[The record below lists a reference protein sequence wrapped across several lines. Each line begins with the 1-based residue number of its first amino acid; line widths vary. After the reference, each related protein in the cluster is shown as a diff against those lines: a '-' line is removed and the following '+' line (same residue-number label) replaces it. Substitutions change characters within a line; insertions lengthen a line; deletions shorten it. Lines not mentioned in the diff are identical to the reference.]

1 MTIVLSVVLLSSLL
15 QQPAGEV
22 IATQPSTATLFG
34 KARVE
39 YSNGRF
45 ARSEELYLSGL
56 RTLTS
61 GDESGRAQMLTELGD
76 VYVSTDELAKA
87 ERAYGEALTI
97 YEKLSNKRRSA
108 LLLRNL
114 GAVYS
119 LERRSDEALSFLERA
134 FKEASRVPQPD
145 PTLTGEILNSLGVEY
160 FRRGNLQKAEQ
171 FLTQAVNTLP
181 DVDGVYETAATLY
194 NLSAIYHARRQYSK
208 AEEYLSRAFKI
219 TEQQIGPTHPDMT
232 FMLASMA
239 ILYSDTRQYDKA
251 EQYYLRALKIVEGNP
266 VFETRTARL
275 LQGLSRNYSAVGRTS
290 ESEAALLKA
299 AAIARRHL
307 SQHSDMADILNAYA
321 STLTKGGRK
330 QEAEELRTEVRRAQI
345 TEDLV
350 IKAHSSPPFR
360 E

>member
-15 QQPAGEV
+15 QQPAGEA
-22 IATQPSTATLFG
+22 IATQPSTTTLFE
-34 KARVE
+34 KARLE

-56 RTLTS
+56 STLTS
-61 GDESGRAQMLTELGD
+61 GDESERAQMLTELGD
-76 VYVSTDELAKA
+76 VYVNTDELAKA

-97 YEKLSNKRRSA
+97 YQKLSNKRRSA

-134 FKEASRVPQPD
+134 LKEASRVPQPD

-181 DVDGVYETAATLY
+181 DVDGVYETAATLN

-219 TEQQIGPTHPDMT
+219 TEQQIGPAHPDMT

-275 LQGLSRNYSAVGRTS
+275 LQGLSRNYSAAGRTS

-350 IKAHSSPPFR
+350 IKAHSSF
-360 E
+360 

>member
-1 MTIVLSVVLLSSLL
+1 MTIVLSVVLFSSLL
-15 QQPAGEV
+15 QQPAGD
-22 IATQPSTATLFG
+22 ALANQTSTTTVFE

-45 ARSEELYLSGL
+45 AQSETLYLSAL

-61 GDESGRAQMLTELGD
+61 GDESERAQMLTELGD
-76 VYVSTDELAKA
+76 VYVNTDELANA
-87 ERAYGEALTI
+87 ERAYSEALAI
-97 YEKLSNKRRSA
+97 YQKLSNKRRSA

-119 LERRSDEALSFLERA
+119 LEHRNDEALSFLQRA
-134 FKEASRVPQPD
+134 LKEADHIPQPD
-145 PTLTGEILNSLGVEY
+145 PILTGHILNSLGVEY

-171 FLTQAVNTLP
+171 FLTQAVKTLP
-181 DVDGVYETAATLY
+181 DVDRDYDTADTLN
-194 NLSAIYHARRQYSK
+194 NLAAIYHAKRQYSK
-208 AEEYLSRAFKI
+208 AEEYLARAFKI
-219 TEQQIGPTHPDMT
+219 TEQQIGPAHPDMT

-275 LQGLSRNYSAVGRTS
+275 LQGLSRNYAAAGRSS

-307 SQHSDMADILNAYA
+307 SQNSDMADILNAYA

-330 QEAEELRTEVRRAQI
+330 QEAEELRSEVRRARI

-350 IKAHSSPPFR
+350 IKAHSSSPF
-360 E
+360 